1 MTRAAVA
8 APEAAVVASA
18 ADLLEAVALL
28 RMKVS
33 VEMAMVMTAVT
44 VATLTLP

>member
-1 MTRAAVA
+1 MAEEAEVA
-8 APEAAVVASA
+8 TAA
-18 ADLLEAVALL
+18 ADWIEEVALL